1 MNTIMVPDTGDDFFD
16 KEPSHALYK
25 TACTADDCMSSDAM
39 TVYSDGHTHCYSC
52 EKTVQPHEMNGE
64 GPSAP
69 KPRPKEA
76 SDLLQG
82 EYLGVRSRGLTQE
95 TARKFGYRT
104 VDYRGQQAWA
114 ANYRD
119 TSGAIVAQKVR
130 TKDKDFTVLGT
141 AKRMTFFGQHLWS
154 RGKKIVITE
163 GEIDCMTVS
172 QLQDHKW
179 PTVSLPQ
186 GAAGARRS
194 IKDNWDY
201 LNGFEEVILMFD
213 MDEAGQKAA
222 QEVAEMLPVGKA
234 KIARL
239 PLKDANECLLKG
251 EGGAIINAVW
261 QAREYRPDGIV
272 SASDLRELVTKPEVQ
287 SDIVYPFPR
296 LNEITKGIRRGEL
309 VTVTAGS
316 GIGKTTLC
324 SEVAMHLH
332 SKGQRIGLIM
342 LEESNQRTLRNLIGI
357 HLSKN
362 LTVDPEAA
370 STEEVEGAFDE
381 LFGSSDRPVYLY
393 DHFGSTDVDLVCN
406 RIRFMAKAL
415 DVDYVIL
422 DHISILV
429 SGLATGDERKL
440 IDMAMTKLRTLV
452 QEIDIGLILVSH
464 LRRPEGDRGHEDG
477 AKVRLGQLRGSHAIA
492 QLSDICLSL
501 QVDPEDPHSN
511 VRHLFVLKNRFTG
524 QTGPADTLVYD
535 QDTGR
540 LKSEQSPF

>member
-1 MNTIMVPDTGDDFFD
+1 
-16 KEPSHALYK
+16 
-25 TACTADDCMSSDAM
+25 
-39 TVYSDGHTHCYSC
+39 
-52 EKTVQPHEMNGE
+52 MNGE